1 MSILQKIRDMFAIS
15 FEPTANVLNVV
26 TPVHTGWWG
35 GDKYPGSLPDLKIL
49 DLDYFALR
57 TRSEE
62 VFETNLYG
70 RGIIRRLLTNV
81 VNTGLTLEATPSGPL
96 IGLSG
101 DELNEWS
108 ESIETT
114 FQIWAN
120 NKLLCDHYREQTYA
134 QIQYDAYQSALVSGD
149 VLWVLRENEI
159 GLPAVQLIDGAFVQT
174 PLDIPKGVNILNGV
188 EYDAKNRIVA
198 YWITQETKIEEDQ
211 KVVRLS
217 AFGKRSGRRLAWLQF
232 GTDKRLG
239 SNRGTPLFTI
249 LLQSLSELDKYKDAE
264 LRAAVINA
272 SVAMTVTKDL
282 GAGLG
287 SAPLS
292 GGAVQRGDVST
303 TGPSNEARKFSLA
316 SMIPGFTAE
325 ELAPGELIVS
335 HNTSRPN
342 VNFKTFETAIVDAMA
357 WAIEVPPSIMRLA
370 FSSNYSASR
379 GEVNE
384 MIMFLDRV
392 RGDIASQ
399 SLKYVY
405 EAWLVDSALQRR
417 VTAPGLLDAWRDSA
431 KYELYGAW
439 VGSCWRSA
447 IKPSVD
453 LLKETNGYIAQLKE
467 GLITHEKAA
476 RELNGS
482 NFYLNVARLKVEN
495 KRLAEANQPIV
506 DQENAA
512 PIENDDDDE
521 DDK

>member
-1 MSILQKIRDMFAIS
+1 MGILQKIRDMFS
-15 FEPTANVLNVV
+15 PTSNVLDVT
-26 TPVHTGWWG
+26 TPVQYGLWG
-35 GDKYPGSLPDLKIL
+35 GDKYPGSLPGLKVL

-57 TRSEE
+57 TRSVE
-62 VFETNLYG
+62 VFESNLYG
-70 RGIIRRLLTNV
+70 RGLVRRLLTNV
-81 VNTGLTLEATPSGPL
+81 INTGLTLEATPSGAAV
-96 IGLSG
+96 GLDG
-101 DELNEWS
+101 DELNAWS
-108 ESIETT
+108 ENVEVN
-114 FQIWAN
+114 FQAWAN
-120 NKLLCDHYREQTYA
+120 NKLLCDHYRDQTYA

-149 VLWVLRENEI
+149 VLWVLRENAI
-159 GLPAVQLIDGAFVQT
+159 GLPSVQLIDGAFVQT
-174 PLDIPKGVNILNGV
+174 PFDNPEGVNILNGV

-198 YWITQETKIEEDQ
+198 YWVTQETELDEAPRT
-211 KVVRLS
+211 VRLP

-239 SNRGTPLFTI
+239 TNRGTPLFTI
-249 LLQSLSELDKYKDAE
+249 LFQSLSELDKYKDAE

-272 SVAMTVTKDL
+272 SVAMTVTRDL
-282 GAGLG
+282 GAGMS

-292 GGAVQRGDVST
+292 SGAIEREHVTT
-303 TGPSNEARKFSLA
+303 TGASNEARKFSLA
-316 SMIPGFTAE
+316 SMLPGFAAE
-325 ELAPGELIVS
+325 ELAPGENIVS

-357 WAIEVPPSIMRLA
+357 WAIEIPPSIMRLA

-384 MIMFLDRV
+384 MILYLDRV

-399 SLKYVY
+399 SLNYVY

-417 VTAPGLLDAWRDSA
+417 IVAPGLLNAWRDLS

-439 VGSCWRSA
+439 VSACWRSA

-453 LLKETNGYIAQLKE
+453 ILKETNGYIAQLKE

-482 NFYLNVARLKVEN
+482 KFSLNVARLKVEN
-495 KRLAEANQPIV
+495 AMLADANQTLV
-506 DQENAA
+506 DQENAV
-512 PIENDDDDE
+512 PENVEDDDDDE
-521 DDK
+521 DDE